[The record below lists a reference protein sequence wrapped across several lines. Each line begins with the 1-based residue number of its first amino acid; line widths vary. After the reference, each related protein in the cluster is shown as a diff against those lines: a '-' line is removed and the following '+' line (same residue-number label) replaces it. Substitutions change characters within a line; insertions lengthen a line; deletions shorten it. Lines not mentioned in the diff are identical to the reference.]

1 MGVGYGYVSDFIVVN
16 LYFLVMNNKFEIGM
30 KVDLE
35 VIFKIQFYCLLY
47 FWSGC
52 VKMIRVSYVCFF
64 ILRKKYGR
72 YI

>member
-47 FWSGC
+47 EFGLKIWYK
-52 VKMIRVSYVCFF
+52 VNCFQ
-64 ILRKKYGR
+64 
-72 YI
+72 